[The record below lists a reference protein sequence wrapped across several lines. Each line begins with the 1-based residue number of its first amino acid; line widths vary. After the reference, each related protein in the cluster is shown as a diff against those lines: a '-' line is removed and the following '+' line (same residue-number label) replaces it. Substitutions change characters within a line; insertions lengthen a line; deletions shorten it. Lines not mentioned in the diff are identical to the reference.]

1 MFFPPG
7 YFQPFALFLQ
17 DVGWTCGSLS
27 FVIYT
32 ATLPSSGCLLIP
44 ASFHI
49 GHPRRCLLATPSPA
63 QVQRHPVLVPSFQR
77 LDEEEQNLIVE
88 CLKAE
93 AERSREPTADH
104 VPVQAAKR
112 GSTSMD
118 VFFFYGIGVTLTG
131 SIRKSVCTFVLLLIA
146 FLSLFLF
153 LIVPCH
159 HVPRQIFTRSLL
171 SI

>member
-93 AERSREPTADH
+93 AEWSREPTADH

-118 VFFFYGIGVTLTG
+118 VFFFMG
-131 SIRKSVCTFVLLLIA
+131 
-146 FLSLFLF
+146 
-153 LIVPCH
+153 
-159 HVPRQIFTRSLL
+159 
-171 SI
+171 